1 MLLRA
6 VWGPLT
12 IFQVKA
18 RQCILP
24 SHHIAHTLIAEDR
37 AGQVQVTAPWDN
49 PSPPPLHL
57 GRSWHPLYPVR
68 RPVPFPFLLTAGLRS
83 SMYKAI
89 LPQLGTHMQFQEPNS
104 NCFTEAGPTSWSS
117 QITQTP
123 LFHNKNTITVEL
135 EDIF

>member
-49 PSPPPLHL
+49 PSSPLHL
-57 GRSWHPLYPVR
+57 GRYGIPC
-68 RPVPFPFLLTAGLRS
+68 
-83 SMYKAI
+83 I
-89 LPQLGTHMQFQEPNS
+89 Q
-104 NCFTEAGPTSWSS
+104 
-117 QITQTP
+117 
-123 LFHNKNTITVEL
+123 
-135 EDIF
+135 